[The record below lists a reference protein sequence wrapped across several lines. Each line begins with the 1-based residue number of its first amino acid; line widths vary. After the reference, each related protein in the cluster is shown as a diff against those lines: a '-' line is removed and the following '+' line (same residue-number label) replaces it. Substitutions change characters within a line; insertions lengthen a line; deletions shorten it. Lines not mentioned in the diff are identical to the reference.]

1 MCLTFSLAD
10 RFFILYAVGGAV
22 INKKFDR
29 RLPEKKDKTEIN
41 EMIKDKEVRLIG
53 SDGNQVGVVPI
64 EVAMAKAIE
73 EKMDL
78 VKIAPQ
84 ANPPVTKIMD
94 YGKHRYEQQ
103 KKDKEARKKQ
113 KTIQVKEVRLSLKIE
128 KHDLETKAN
137 HARKFLKAGDKVKI
151 SLRLRG
157 REMANA
163 SFATEVIDRLIESIG
178 EDLVVVDQSPKQ
190 EGRFVN
196 AIISPSK

>member
-1 MCLTFSLAD
+1 
-10 RFFILYAVGGAV
+10 
-22 INKKFDR
+22 
-29 RLPEKKDKTEIN
+29 
-41 EMIKDKEVRLIG
+41 MIKDKEVRLID
-53 SDGNQVGVVPI
+53 SEGNQVGVVSI
-64 EVAMAKAIE
+64 DEAMALAIE
-73 EKMDL
+73 QKMDL

-84 ANPPVTKIMD
+84 AKPPVTKIMD

-113 KTIQVKEVRLSLKIE
+113 KTIQIKEVRLSLKIE

-137 HARKFLKAGDKVKI
+137 HARRFLKAGDKVKI

-163 SFATEVIDRLIESIG
+163 SFATEVIDKLIEHIG
-178 EDLVVVDQSPKQ
+178 EELVVVEQKPKQ

-196 AIISPSK
+196 AVISPSK